1 MGRARRRERL
11 ARQAAHRPGPPRPR
25 GALPAGSAPPS
36 AAGSPQG
43 GQPDDGDR
51 RLHDP
56 QWRRA
61 ERRRIARLN
70 RLPDPFRSWGD
81 RSRAHAFAVG
91 LLQGAL
97 VTVVGLTTLKLTTG
111 AWLPAYAAVVVLAL
125 AVVSQAVCR
134 SVNRRA
140 DERAGVRP

>member
-1 MGRARRRERL
+1 MGRRRRRERL
-11 ARQAAHRPGPPRPR
+11 ARQAGTRPP
-25 GALPAGSAPPS
+25 GALPADCGPSA
-36 AAGSPQG
+36 AAGSPPG
-43 GQPDDGDR
+43 GQPDDDER

-56 QWRRA
+56 AWRRA

-97 VTVVGLTTLKLTTG
+97 VTVVGLVLLKLVTG
-111 AWLPAYAAVVVLAL
+111 DWLPPYAAIVVLAL

-134 SVNRRA
+134 GVNRRDDA
-140 DERAGVRP
+140 RAAASP